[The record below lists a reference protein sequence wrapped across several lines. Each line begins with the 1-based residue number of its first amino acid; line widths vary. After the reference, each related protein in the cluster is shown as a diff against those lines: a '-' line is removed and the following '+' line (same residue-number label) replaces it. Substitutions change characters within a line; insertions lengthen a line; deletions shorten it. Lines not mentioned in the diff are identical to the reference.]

1 MEKFIVYR
9 YYNSILYW
17 TYERVELNKNELKEY
32 LFNHQSEL
40 KNIEIFKKKERT
52 KININVSIDII

>member
-9 YYNSILYW
+9 HYNSILYW
-17 TYERVELNKNELKEY
+17 TYERVELTKNELKEY

-40 KNIEIFKKKERT
+40 KNIEIFKKEERK

>member
-9 YYNSILYW
+9 YYNPILYW
-17 TYERVELNKNELKEY
+17 TYERVELTKNELKEY

-40 KNIEIFKKKERT
+40 KNIEIFKKEERT

>member
-9 YYNSILYW
+9 YYNTILYG
-17 TYERVELNKNELKEY
+17 TYERVELTKKELKEY

-40 KNIEIFKKKERT
+40 KNIEIFKKEERT
-52 KININVSIDII
+52 KININISIDII

>member
-9 YYNSILYW
+9 YYNTILYG
-17 TYERVELNKNELKEY
+17 TYERVELTKKELQEY

-40 KNIEIFKKKERT
+40 KNIEIFKKDERT

>member
-1 MEKFIVYR
+1 MKKFIVYR
-9 YYNSILYW
+9 HNNSLLYW
-17 TYERVELNKNELKEY
+17 TYERVELTKNELKEY

-40 KNIEIFKKKERT
+40 KNIEIFKKEERT

>member
-17 TYERVELNKNELKEY
+17 TYERVELTKNELKEY

-40 KNIEIFKKKERT
+40 KNIEIFEKKERT

>member
-9 YYNSILYW
+9 HYNSILYW
-17 TYERVELNKNELKEY
+17 TYERVELTKNELKEY

>member
-9 YYNSILYW
+9 HYNSILYW
-17 TYERVELNKNELKEY
+17 TYERVELTKNELKEY

-40 KNIEIFKKKERT
+40 KNIEIFKKEERT

>member
-9 YYNSILYW
+9 YYNTILYW
-17 TYERVELNKNELKEY
+17 TYERVELTKNELKEY

-40 KNIEIFKKKERT
+40 KNIEIFKKEERM

>member
-9 YYNSILYW
+9 HYNTILYW
-17 TYERVELNKNELKEY
+17 TYERVELTKNELKEY

-40 KNIEIFKKKERT
+40 KNIEIFKKEERT

>member
-1 MEKFIVYR
+1 MGKFIVYR

-17 TYERVELNKNELKEY
+17 TYERVELTKNELKEY

-40 KNIEIFKKKERT
+40 KNIEIFKKEERT

>member
-1 MEKFIVYR
+1 MKKFIVYR
-9 YYNSILYW
+9 HYNGILYW
-17 TYERVELNKNELKEY
+17 TYERVELTKNELKEY

-40 KNIEIFKKKERT
+40 KNIEIFKKEERT

>member
-9 YYNSILYW
+9 HYNSILYW
-17 TYERVELNKNELKEY
+17 TYERVELTKNELKKY

-40 KNIEIFKKKERT
+40 KNIEIFKKEERT

>member
-9 YYNSILYW
+9 HYNGILYW
-17 TYERVELNKNELKEY
+17 TYERVELTKNELKEY

-40 KNIEIFKKKERT
+40 KNIEIFKKEERT